1 MYFAAFTDHENLQ
14 AHVFNVQNFHA
25 IISLDEPI
33 IYICCWYLYTD
44 DDATWHSDRDML
56 LVCNHDLQHAC
67 TGAGCSLGRLLSVA
81 EVAGW
86 WIESREL
93 SGLLSE
99 THNPVNSKYSIY
111 DLILKFHCIFAIQF
125 ISHAFS
131 ANSVNILLDVDLLW
145 NH

>member
-1 MYFAAFTDHENLQ
+1 
-14 AHVFNVQNFHA
+14 
-25 IISLDEPI
+25 
-33 IYICCWYLYTD
+33 
-44 DDATWHSDRDML
+44 ML

-67 TGAGCSLGRLLSVA
+67 TGAGCSQEKLLSVA

-86 WIESREL
+86 WRESREL

-111 DLILKFHCIFAIQF
+111 DLILKFHCILAIQF
-125 ISHAFS
+125 MSHAFL

>member
-1 MYFAAFTDHENLQ
+1 
-14 AHVFNVQNFHA
+14 
-25 IISLDEPI
+25 
-33 IYICCWYLYTD
+33 
-44 DDATWHSDRDML
+44 ML

-86 WIESREL
+86 WIESRES

-99 THNPVNSKYSIY
+99 THNPVNSKY
-111 DLILKFHCIFAIQF
+111 DLILKFRCILAIQF
-125 ISHAFS
+125 MSHAFS
-131 ANSVNILLDVDLLW
+131 AYSVNILLDVDLLW